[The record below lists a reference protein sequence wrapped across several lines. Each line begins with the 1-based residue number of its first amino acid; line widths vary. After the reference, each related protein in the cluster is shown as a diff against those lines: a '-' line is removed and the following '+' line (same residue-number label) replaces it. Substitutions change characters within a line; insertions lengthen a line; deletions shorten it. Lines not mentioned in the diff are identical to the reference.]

1 MTVVTPGIATSVQ
14 EWDLFRPYLQY
25 GGAMRSLVLVLLSLR
40 ILFGLW
46 SGVSHAVQTRSA
58 APDRTAL
65 ILAR

>member
-1 MTVVTPGIATSVQ
+1 
-14 EWDLFRPYLQY
+14 
-25 GGAMRSLVLVLLSLR
+25 MRSLVLVLLSLR

-46 SGVSHAVQTRSA
+46 SGVSRAVQTRSA